1 MNIIVA
7 GNFIP
12 LDVCPVDCTQNCIDA
27 LEPYC
32 DKVWASLNPEDLRH
46 CDAMILPGGL
56 PDVNPAYWGEENTG
70 CAMIDEE
77 LDEMQMKMIR
87 EAVRLKK
94 PVLGICR
101 GYQLMAV
108 YFGGTLFQDIK
119 ESKYHRFQP
128 DNPIFHDTYCVKGT
142 FMNQLYGDHVIT
154 NSAHHQA
161 IAKMPDCM
169 GISQVWISKGADSE
183 KIMKQIE
190 AGTLKG
196 GTDQCVIEAVYHKDL
211 PMIGVE
217 WHPEMSGAWVSRE
230 ADSKKLY
237 DYLFSL
243 VKNQYN

>member
-1 MNIIVA
+1 
-7 GNFIP
+7 
-12 LDVCPVDCTQNCIDA
+12 
-27 LEPYC
+27 
-32 DKVWASLNPEDLRH
+32 
-46 CDAMILPGGL
+46 
-56 PDVNPAYWGEENTG
+56 
-70 CAMIDEE
+70 
-77 LDEMQMKMIR
+77 
-87 EAVRLKK
+87 
-94 PVLGICR
+94 
-101 GYQLMAV
+101 MAV

-128 DNPIFHDTYCVKGT
+128 DNPTFHDTYCVKGT

-169 GISQVWISKGADSE
+169 CISQVWISKGADSE

-230 ADSKKLY
+230 TDSKKLY